1 LRTLTP
7 RSGSAFGLA
16 SAYFLRDSILT
27 HPTHPAQSTSCLRQK
42 WRCPLC
48 TRLGPLWAA
57 LPVFY
62 FCLFQYSVSSSPR
75 AIKTKTSAY
84 GVALGF
90 SHFLL
95 SGVARSGGRSFF
107 SAPALFFFSLFA
119 RRSAEM
125 RFAQSANAKTNKTE
139 SAKMVEIGRFQLQN
153 SFFFA
158 FGNRNRT
165 QSQTLRFSTR
175 AK

>member
-1 LRTLTP
+1 MRTLTP

-125 RFAQSANAKTNKTE
+125 RFAQSALADSSFRIHFSLPLGTGTE
-139 SAKMVEIGRFQLQN
+139 PSHKHFALVQERSKFKIGSAL
-153 SFFFA
+153 
-158 FGNRNRT
+158 
-165 QSQTLRFSTR
+165 TL
-175 AK
+175 